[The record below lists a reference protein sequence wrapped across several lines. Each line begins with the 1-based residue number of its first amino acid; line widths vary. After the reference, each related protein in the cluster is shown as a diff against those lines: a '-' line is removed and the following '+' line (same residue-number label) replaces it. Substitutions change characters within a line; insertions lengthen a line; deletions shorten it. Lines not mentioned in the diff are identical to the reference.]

1 MFLHQPN
8 WSETMTSKKNDKVKK
23 STGPGDTEASLQ
35 KELSREA
42 TEGAD
47 SIGDVGSNRTLTGSS
62 SWETLPDKAKPGEGA
77 TKSGTKPGSAP
88 VAPRRKKK

>member
-1 MFLHQPN
+1 MFLDQTN
-8 WSETMTSKKNDKVKK
+8 WSESMTSKKNDKAKK

-47 SIGDVGSNRTLTGSS
+47 SIGDVASNRTLTGSS
-62 SWETLPDKAKPGEGA
+62 SWETLPDKAKTGGGA
-77 TKSGTKPGSAP
+77 SKSGTKAGSAP
-88 VAPRRKKK
+88 VAPGRKKK